1 MSDLYINI
9 EHVLISLAS
18 SHCANQQPHYIYTS
32 SGLEAQNSLSIIQST
47 ITLSQSSTSNHQDLA
62 SHQQHPNLISI
73 QLQS

>member
-32 SGLEAQNSLSIIQST
+32 SGLEALK
-47 ITLSQSSTSNHQDLA
+47 
-62 SHQQHPNLISI
+62 
-73 QLQS
+73 